1 MNKLNIFAK
10 RHGIKLVLAL
20 CLIAVSGIAATSL
33 NRKNQEIEITKADL
47 TKANEKI
54 VAMSND
60 LGAAKS
66 EAEMATKDLADLKE
80 KMTNQAEDL
89 AAFAKQASSCEA
101 IKKKIIRNK

>member
-1 MNKLNIFAK
+1 MNKFKFHAK
-10 RHGIKLVLAL
+10 RHALSSILAL
-20 CLIAVSGIAATSL
+20 CLLAVGGIAVAAL
-33 NRKNQEIEITKADL
+33 NKKTQEIEDTRADL

-89 AAFAKQASSCEA
+89 AAFAKQATACESVKKKLS
-101 IKKKIIRNK
+101 IKK

>member
-1 MNKLNIFAK
+1 MNKFKFYAK
-10 RHGIKLVLAL
+10 RHALSSILAL
-20 CLIAVSGIAATSL
+20 CLLAVGGIAVAAL
-33 NRKNQEIEITKADL
+33 NKKTQEIEDTRADL

-89 AAFAKQASSCEA
+89 AAFAKQAAACESVKKKLN
-101 IKKKIIRNK
+101 IKK

>member
-1 MNKLNIFAK
+1 MNKFKFHAK
-10 RHGIKLVLAL
+10 RHALSAILAV
-20 CLIAVSGIAATSL
+20 CLLAVGGIAGAAL
-33 NRKNQEIEITKADL
+33 NKKNQEIENGKSDL

-89 AAFAKQASSCEA
+89 AAFAKQAAACESVKKKLN
-101 IKKKIIRNK
+101 IKK